1 MSSNLGSILVSQSTF
16 LTKYALHTNIDYTST
31 DNIANLQAFLETV
44 LQMATDPSDALSQK
58 LALAFISKFLV
69 LFGHAPPTTNGDG
82 SAPATNSAFIVPG
95 IEQFIYQRILVVAFS
110 VPFLPD
116 FNLKDA
122 QSLAVSSLSKK
133 SSTRPIPLQT
143 LQEIANLLQTI
154 VKVRGDE
161 ALTYISTVFLPSQ
174 NVPATTAME
183 LTTSIRS
190 LDKRSFQKY
199 LTDFVKASRPS

>member
-1 MSSNLGSILVSQSTF
+1 
-16 LTKYALHTNIDYTST
+16 
-31 DNIANLQAFLETV
+31 
-44 LQMATDPSDALSQK
+44 MAADPSDTLNQK
-58 LALAFISKFLV
+58 LALAFLSKFLS
-69 LFGHAPPTTNGDG
+69 LFGHAAPTANGDG
-82 SAPATNSAFIVPG
+82 SGPATNGAIVVPG

-110 VPFLPD
+110 IPFLPD

-122 QSLAVSSLSKK
+122 QALAVSVLIADLLPVLTLS
-133 SSTRPIPLQT
+133 QT

-174 NVPATTAME
+174 NVPAATAMDFAN
-183 LTTSIRS
+183 SIRS

-199 LTDFVKASRPS
+199 LTDFVKVSRAS